1 MFHTERTNLKACFGL
16 SIEEAIDI
24 VNGNEETHGNGNHQS
39 LLYETTGFYNVNQLL
54 TTNPFSA
61 KLLEQKPHLLDTESL
76 HMNNSPDFIDLIFKS
91 RTFCEQS
98 ISGIHSPILDTYL
111 PQMQRHQLYL
121 RDLSKNPRA
130 IPFLTKHPELIH
142 WPSLCE
148 NPEALDLLEKNPQNI
163 SFNMLSRNTNPRAI
177 AILREN
183 FRRIEWTFLSSN
195 SSEEAVRLLFENVDK
210 INWYSFSQNKCP
222 LAIPLIERNLEKC
235 NSYFLSTNPHAFGIL
250 RDNPTKIYWPS
261 LCVTASTHEQ
271 FAFIRDNLDKVHWDS
286 ICRNKNKRALEL
298 LMDFPERIQWKFTL
312 GNQDVFETTAE
323 YNYEGIRQA
332 KYKLHEEFHSWAGH
346 PSKMTT
352 KWIDWGFDGAVDT
365 EDDTN

>member
-1 MFHTERTNLKACFGL
+1 
-16 SIEEAIDI
+16 
-24 VNGNEETHGNGNHQS
+24 
-39 LLYETTGFYNVNQLL
+39 
-54 TTNPFSA
+54 
-61 KLLEQKPHLLDTESL
+61 
-76 HMNNSPDFIDLIFKS
+76 
-91 RTFCEQS
+91 
-98 ISGIHSPILDTYL
+98 
-111 PQMQRHQLYL
+111 
-121 RDLSKNPRA
+121 
-130 IPFLTKHPELIH
+130 
-142 WPSLCE
+142 
-148 NPEALDLLEKNPQNI
+148 
-163 SFNMLSRNTNPRAI
+163 MLSRNTNPRAI